1 MATEILKS
9 QNLFVNEDRT
19 AFTRVYLANSG
30 EMDTSGKLVASR
42 EEWRRSITLCSM
54 LCNEADIQ
62 QRFSLGS
69 AAFNEYKKAW
79 TNKKRLMVYEAL
91 VVLVLLCTY
100 SYISNSA
107 VISYN
112 RTLGIFVPSSRRDHI
127 MQ

>member
-42 EEWRRSITLCSM
+42 EEWRRSTLCSM

-62 QRFSLGS
+62 QRFSLDN
-69 AAFNEYKKAW
+69 AAFNKYKKAW
-79 TNKKRLMVYEAL
+79 TNKIPLKKRLMLYEAL
-91 VVLVLLCTY
+91 VVSV
-100 SYISNSA
+100 
-107 VISYN
+107 
-112 RTLGIFVPSSRRDHI
+112 
-127 MQ
+127 